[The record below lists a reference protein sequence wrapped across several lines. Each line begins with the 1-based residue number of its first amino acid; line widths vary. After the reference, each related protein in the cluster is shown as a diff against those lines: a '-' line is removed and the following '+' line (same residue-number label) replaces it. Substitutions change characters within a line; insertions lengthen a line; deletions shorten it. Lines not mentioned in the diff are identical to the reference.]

1 MADMMEVPAP
11 DEVISDSA
19 EFNEWLFKVVKTA
32 VEDGILTHVAGAP
45 IQSVGQF
52 EMEDT
57 WDPDAKAFA
66 IAFGDTDE
74 EAGEL
79 PIQTGP
85 ILYYDDY
92 SE

>member
-11 DEVISDSA
+11 DDVISSSA
-19 EFNEWLFKVVKTA
+19 EFKEWLFKVVKEA
-32 VEDGILTHVAGAP
+32 IEMGVLTHVADAP
-45 IQSVGQF
+45 IQSIGQF

-57 WDPDAKAFA
+57 WDADAKSFA
-66 IAFGDTDE
+66 ISFGDSDE

-79 PIQTGP
+79 PIQIGP

>member
-11 DEVISDSA
+11 DDVISSSA
-19 EFNEWLFKVVKTA
+19 EFKEWLFKVVKEA
-32 VEDGILTHVAGAP
+32 IEMGVLTHVADAP
-45 IQSVGQF
+45 IQSIGQF

-57 WDPDAKAFA
+57 WDADAKSFA
-66 IAFGDTDE
+66 ISFGDSDE

-79 PIQTGP
+79 TIQIGP